1 MVIHNPEQQRALSA
15 RQEKQRQKAKPAK
28 TATGGWS
35 VLTVQSLACAVLLFL
50 VVLFRMAGGAAYEEL
65 RQGFRTALMKNEWVT
80 ALARL
85 WDGEVELSV
94 DEAGQT
100 VVKTSAFTPGE
111 SLHSSGSD
119 VTSHIGDSG
128 V

>member
-1 MVIHNPEQQRALSA
+1 MVIHNPEQQQALSA
-15 RQEKQRQKAKPAK
+15 RQEKQRPKPK
-28 TATGGWS
+28 PTKVATGGWS

-50 VVLFRMAGGAAYEEL
+50 VVLFRMAGGGAYEEL
-65 RQGFRTALMKNEWVT
+65 RQGVRTALMKNEWMT

-94 DEAGQT
+94 DEEGQT
-100 VVKTSAFTPGE
+100 VVKTSAFTGE
-111 SLHSSGSD
+111 EALCLTGSSPA
-119 VTSHIGDSG
+119 SHTGDSG